1 MIGISL
7 LTLVPGLFG
16 GTETYARELIK
27 ALGRVGELEYRVLTS
42 DLAEDAAD
50 GLSHRSVAS
59 YRSSTTTA
67 GRLAAMGHATAWR
80 SVRRELRRDDLD
92 AIHFPLSVMI
102 PPVRKPPAVTTV
114 HDVLDKIHPEL
125 FSAGERAYRKVVY
138 AWTGRLS
145 RLIIVP
151 SEHSKDVFVE
161 RAGFD
166 AQRLRVI
173 PLGVN
178 HHRFHAGAS
187 EREPILVYPADGW
200 PHKNHERLLEAFRLV
215 RERRPELT
223 LVLVGART
231 EQFEGESVEA
241 AGYLPPDE
249 LAHLYRRASALV
261 FPSLHE
267 TFGLPPLEAM
277 ASACPVAV
285 SRAGSLPEVCADAAR
300 YFDPRSVTDIAD
312 AIEDVLDHSEP
323 LVAKG
328 LERARLFTWD
338 EAARRHDTV
347 YRELA

>member
-1 MIGISL
+1 VIGISL
-7 LTLVPGLFG
+7 LTLVPGVFG
-16 GTETYARELIK
+16 GTETYARELIR

-50 GLSHRSVAS
+50 GLPHRTVSS

-67 GRLAAMGHATAWR
+67 GRLVAMGHATAWR
-80 SVRRELRRDDLD
+80 SVRMELRRDSLD

-102 PPVRKPPAVTTV
+102 PPVRQPPAVTTV
-114 HDVLDKIHPEL
+114 HDVLDKIHPEV
-125 FSAGERAYRKVVY
+125 FSAGERAYRKLVY

-145 RLIIVP
+145 RRIIVP
-151 SEHSKDVFVE
+151 SEHSKDVFTE

-166 AQRLRVI
+166 ADRLRVI

-178 HHRFHAGAS
+178 HERFRPDATP
-187 EREPILVYPADGW
+187 REPILVYPADGW
-200 PHKNHERLLEAFRLV
+200 PHKNHERLVDAFGLV

-241 AGYLPPDE
+241 TGYLPPDE
-249 LAHLYRRASALV
+249 LADIYRRASALV

-277 ASACPVAV
+277 ASGCPAAV
-285 SRAGSLPEVCADAAR
+285 SRAGSLPEVCGDAAR
-300 YFDPRSVTDIAD
+300 YFDPHSVTEIAD
-312 AIEDVLDHSEP
+312 AIEDVLDHPEP
-323 LVAKG
+323 FVAKG
-328 LERARLFTWD
+328 LERASIFTWD
-338 EAARRHDTV
+338 ETARRHDAV
-347 YRELA
+347 YREVV